1 MCKNAQ
7 QRHDISHNNKCYE
20 TKLVNVF
27 KPPTEVCLTHLP
39 ACQRRR
45 GPAPAVVAHIAP
57 VSLYGPAGLGSV
69 CPSRQPARIK
79 AERSAPPS
87 AP

>member
-39 ACQRRR
+39 ACDKSPQKHKWSTM
-45 GPAPAVVAHIAP
+45 V
-57 VSLYGPAGLGSV
+57 L
-69 CPSRQPARIK
+69 
-79 AERSAPPS
+79 
-87 AP
+87 